1 MDLKKDWNQIAK
13 MNEEN
18 PARVTTLENMMYVIY
33 TSGSTGRPKAI
44 VATHAASANRLKWM
58 QKAYRLHPKEICCQ
72 KTSLSFVDSV
82 WEIFGPLIEGVRI
95 VVIPGESVKDVNS
108 LARMI
113 ATNRITRIVLVP
125 SLLRAL
131 LELQHVLIEKLS
143 CVKVWISSGEDL
155 SVDLA
160 QHLLSTLPQ
169 STLLD
174 LYGSSETAA
183 DASYYQ
189 VSKQEKIERVPI
201 GSPVDN
207 IQIYVLDESMEPVPV
222 GMAGE
227 LYIGGAGL
235 ARGYLNRPDLT
246 AERFVPNPFGE
257 GMGGRLYRTGDLGR
271 WRADGNVE
279 FLGRADQQVKIRGY
293 RIEPGEIEAALREYK
308 GIKEAVVVAREQESG
323 EKQLIGYVVVKD
335 EESAP
340 SARDLREHL
349 QQRLPEYMVPS
360 TFVPLK
366 ALPLTPNGK
375 LDRKALSI
383 LEHEE
388 LGLERRYVAAK
399 SPSEELLCGIW
410 RKVLGLE
417 KVGVEDNFFEMG
429 GHSLLATQVIS
440 QIRQVFGVEM
450 GVQQLF
456 ETPTIAELAQN
467 LEVAAYQQ
475 DEISILLS
483 NIEIMSPQ
491 EVQAAL
497 LTYDRFENHQ
507 DLG

>member
-1 MDLKKDWNQIAK
+1 MRLLFVGGEMLSPELAELVLDRIPGSLINLYGPTETTIDTTFHSVQ
-13 MNEEN
+13 
-18 PARVTTLENMMYVIY
+18 ARHN
-33 TSGSTGRPKAI
+33 
-44 VATHAASANRLKWM
+44 
-58 QKAYRLHPKEICCQ
+58 
-72 KTSLSFVDSV
+72 DSV
-82 WEIFGPLIEGVRI
+82 PVGAP
-95 VVIPGESVKDVNS
+95 
-108 LARMI
+108 I
-113 ATNRITRIVLVP
+113 ANT
-125 SLLRAL
+125 
-131 LELQHVLIEKLS
+131 
-143 CVKVWISSGEDL
+143 
-155 SVDLA
+155 
-160 QHLLSTLPQ
+160 
-169 STLLD
+169 
-174 LYGSSETAA
+174 
-183 DASYYQ
+183 Q
-189 VSKQEKIERVPI
+189 V
-201 GSPVDN
+201 
-207 IQIYVLDESMEPVPV
+207 YVLDESMEPVPV